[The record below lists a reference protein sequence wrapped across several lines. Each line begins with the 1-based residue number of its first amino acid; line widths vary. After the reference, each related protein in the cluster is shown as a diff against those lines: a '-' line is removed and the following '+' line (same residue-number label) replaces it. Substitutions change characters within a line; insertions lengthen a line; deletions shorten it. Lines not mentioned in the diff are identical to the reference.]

1 MINCRLFVGVNSAP
15 EPTYYRPYIKMYVA
29 PLSPKQTY
37 QRLLEN
43 ASVIDDPAQY
53 AALKA
58 LEDLYHQL
66 DSAADQSVRIKGL
79 YLWGKVGRGKTFLM
93 DLFSSCI
100 KPKYCLRQHFHHF
113 MASIHKQL
121 TDIAGSADPLRLIA
135 ERISQQYKVLCFDE
149 FFVSDIGD
157 AMLLG
162 KLMQYLFEL
171 NVVLVATSNTQPDE
185 LYLDGLQRSRFLPAI
200 TAINHYTHRIH
211 LTGKEDHRE
220 RPLAQRQIYFVDSI
234 EPMLT
239 TKTKTKLFKQLEL
252 SPQNV
257 ASTSVTILGRNIPCV
272 SRSQDAICFE
282 FSQLCEGPRSHLD
295 YIQLAKS
302 FKIVLLLNIPTLGG
316 RAFEHIKARGTED
329 GSVGSG
335 ETGERKVVHSNMDDA
350 VRRFIALVDEFYE
363 RKVKL
368 YLVSESPFEQLYT
381 EGCLVFEFERARSR
395 LIEMA
400 SEEYHRIAH
409 CP

>member
-1 MINCRLFVGVNSAP
+1 MVNCDPLSGGNSPSETTHYRLN
-15 EPTYYRPYIKMYVA
+15 IKMYVA
-29 PLSPKQTY
+29 SLSPKQKY
-37 QRLLEN
+37 QRLLEKGV
-43 ASVIDDPAQY
+43 VIDDPAQY
-53 AALKA
+53 AALDA

-66 DSAADQSVRIKGL
+66 DSATDETLSIRGL

-93 DLFSSCI
+93 DLFTECI
-100 KPKYCLRQHFHHF
+100 APEHCLRQHFHHF
-113 MASIHKQL
+113 MASIHRQL
-121 TDIAGSADPLRLIA
+121 ADVSGSADPLRLIA
-135 ERISQQYKVLCFDE
+135 ESLSRQYKILCFDE

-162 KLMQYLFEL
+162 KLMQYLFEFG
-171 NVVLVATSNTQPDE
+171 VVLVATSNTKPDN

-200 TAINHYTHRIH
+200 KAINHFTQRIH

-220 RPLAQRQIYFVDSI
+220 RPLAQRQIYFVDS
-234 EPMLT
+234 PPLS
-239 TKTKTKLFKQLEL
+239 KTIKQLLNQLKLSQVDSASNSITVLGREL
-252 SPQNV
+252 S
-257 ASTSVTILGRNIPCV
+257 CV
-272 SRSQDAICFE
+272 SRNQDAICFE

-302 FKIVLLLNIPTLGG
+302 FKTVLILNIPRLGA
-316 RAFEHIKARGTED
+316 RSFEHIKARGTED

-335 ETGERKVVHSNMDDA
+335 ETGERKVVHSTMDDA

-368 YLVSESPFEQLYT
+368 FLVSDTPFEQLYT

-400 SEEYHRIAH
+400 SEEYFELPHKPE
-409 CP
+409 C